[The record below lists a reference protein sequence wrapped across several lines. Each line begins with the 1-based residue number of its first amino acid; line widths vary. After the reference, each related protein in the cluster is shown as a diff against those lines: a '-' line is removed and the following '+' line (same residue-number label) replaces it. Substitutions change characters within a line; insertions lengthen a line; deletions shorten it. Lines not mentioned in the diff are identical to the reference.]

1 MLSYIFTSKISQSHW
16 LSLSFPFCKVYDY
29 DWGLRDDFMGEASLP
44 LGQLA
49 PQKWNDLVLTLSETG
64 EHFNSIQ
71 GWLWGM
77 SFIPKP
83 SRVCLSKTRQQNV
96 KKLSFN
102 NKDKITANY
111 RVFFWS
117 ESHYQLWLYIIFI
130 GHIEIPIVLLLF
142 EFNFQAGQSIWGNW
156 ALKSASRPFPQ
167 PVILKF
173 DRFKGWN
180 DHRVFCQPLFSEFIA
195 KTHIFRDLSPH
206 RPCQELLRIMLQPGG
221 EEVAEK
227 KGSHGQANSP
237 FKWVSSKLYLCFHDD
252 QW

>member
-16 LSLSFPFCKVYDY
+16 LSLSFPFCQVYDY

-102 NKDKITANY
+102 NKDKINANY

-117 ESHYQLWLYIIFI
+117 ESHYQLWYSLPTLKFRLSFYC
-130 GHIEIPIVLLLF
+130 L
-142 EFNFQAGQSIWGNW
+142 NSI
-156 ALKSASRPFPQ
+156 SRP
-167 PVILKF
+167 
-173 DRFKGWN
+173 G
-180 DHRVFCQPLFSEFIA
+180 RVFGAIEPWSPLHARLLSRWYWNSTDSKDKMIIGFFVSLYFLNLLQRHISFE
-195 KTHIFRDLSPH
+195 IFRHTGL
-206 RPCQELLRIMLQPGG
+206 
-221 EEVAEK
+221 VK
-227 KGSHGQANSP
+227 N
-237 FKWVSSKLYLCFHDD
+237 F
-252 QW
+252 

>member
-16 LSLSFPFCKVYDY
+16 LSLSFPFCQVYDY

-102 NKDKITANY
+102 NKGCPHFKK
-111 RVFFWS
+111 VQFFWT
-117 ESHYQLWLYIIFI
+117 
-130 GHIEIPIVLLLF
+130 LF
-142 EFNFQAGQSIWGNW
+142 
-156 ALKSASRPFPQ
+156 KRPFTP
-167 PVILKF
+167 PPPFIWTFVLFCGGYFLNAFLSIKRIWNICSSPNLKCCINVGVREAPCKKSFGILASYWTPPKI
-173 DRFKGWN
+173 K
-180 DHRVFCQPLFSEFIA
+180 
-195 KTHIFRDLSPH
+195 
-206 RPCQELLRIMLQPGG
+206 
-221 EEVAEK
+221 
-227 KGSHGQANSP
+227 
-237 FKWVSSKLYLCFHDD
+237 
-252 QW
+252 

>member
-16 LSLSFPFCKVYDY
+16 LSLSFPFCQVYDY

-102 NKDKITANY
+102 NKDKITSNY

-117 ESHYQLWLYIIFI
+117 ESHYQLWYSL
-130 GHIEIPIVLLLF
+130 PTL
-142 EFNFQAGQSIWGNW
+142 NFRLSFYCLNSI
-156 ALKSASRPFPQ
+156 SRP
-167 PVILKF
+167 
-173 DRFKGWN
+173 G
-180 DHRVFCQPLFSEFIA
+180 RVFGAIEPWSPLHARFLSRWYRNSTDSKDKMIIRFFVSLYFLNLLQRHISFE
-195 KTHIFRDLSPH
+195 IFRHTGL
-206 RPCQELLRIMLQPGG
+206 
-221 EEVAEK
+221 VK
-227 KGSHGQANSP
+227 N
-237 FKWVSSKLYLCFHDD
+237 F
-252 QW
+252 

>member
-16 LSLSFPFCKVYDY
+16 LSLSFPFCQVYDY

-117 ESHYQLWLYIIFI
+117 ESHYQLWYSL
-130 GHIEIPIVLLLF
+130 PT
-142 EFNFQAGQSIWGNW
+142 
-156 ALKSASRPFPQ
+156 LKFRLSFYCLNLISRP
-167 PVILKF
+167 
-173 DRFKGWN
+173 G
-180 DHRVFCQPLFSEFIA
+180 RVFGAIEPWSPLHARFLSRWYWNSTDSKDKKNFMIIGFFVSLYFLNLLQRHISFE
-195 KTHIFRDLSPH
+195 IFRHTGL
-206 RPCQELLRIMLQPGG
+206 
-221 EEVAEK
+221 VK
-227 KGSHGQANSP
+227 N
-237 FKWVSSKLYLCFHDD
+237 F
-252 QW
+252 

>member
-16 LSLSFPFCKVYDY
+16 LSLSFPFCQVYDY

-71 GWLWGM
+71 GWIWGM
-77 SFIPKP
+77 SSIPKLLG
-83 SRVCLSKTRQQNV
+83 VCLSK

-102 NKDKITANY
+102 NKNKTTANY
-111 RVFFWS
+111 RVFLWS
-117 ESHYQLWLYIIFI
+117 ESHYHLWLYIILI

-142 EFNFQAGQSIWGNW
+142 EFNFQAGPSIWGNW

-167 PVILKF
+167 RVILKF
-173 DRFKGWN
+173 DRFKG
-180 DHRVFCQPLFSEFIA
+180 
-195 KTHIFRDLSPH
+195 
-206 RPCQELLRIMLQPGG
+206 
-221 EEVAEK
+221 
-227 KGSHGQANSP
+227 
-237 FKWVSSKLYLCFHDD
+237 
-252 QW
+252 